1 MTTSDEAQNLI
12 LDFLDQNEIHYF
24 FDPSNAEEV
33 DKFDDLLSYA
43 KDLAGRTVLSLVT
56 DKLEGEGDA
65 LGLRGLRV
73 AMVCYFLNRKQHKQ
87 DSKYALA
94 LLFDLVQEESAS
106 ERTRARMDQ
115 TVVVNTSGNPGDG
128 KFRDMV
134 NEHVV
139 KETKRAIRGMHC
151 NLKDLNVSKT
161 ISGLSIVNQI
171 TAHDMKSMLSEGSGS
186 HASHDYIGEERRK
199 DITDKVAK
207 INPFNKSREK
217 LEFYDKSRGS
227 PFSGLNMEKVNR
239 FVSRNK
245 KNFRR
250 NFSEKLV

>member
-1 MTTSDEAQNLI
+1 M
-12 LDFLDQNEIHYF
+12 
-24 FDPSNAEEV
+24 
-33 DKFDDLLSYA
+33 
-43 KDLAGRTVLSLVT
+43 SLVT

-106 ERTRARMDQ
+106 ERTRERMDQ

-227 PFSGLNMEKVNR
+227 PFSGLNMEKVNEIFICYQIHHMDKMQTNIDIENYKKDR
-239 FVSRNK
+239 NQPCACETATMWGTQPQTLMSR
-245 KNFRR
+245 
-250 NFSEKLV
+250 